1 MAITDYIPN
10 VFGAAAPTSY
20 EGLQTMGLISP
31 QQLAQQQKTAN
42 IQGLLGAGLALAQGM
57 SRIGPRRSAAENI
70 LGALAGGFGAAGG
83 AYQQGL
89 QNVVQQQQLQ
99 SAALTQAQATNRLR
113 AIQQASQQNPQ
124 LAQLFA
130 INPEEASKQLLAIER
145 AKMYG
150 FGTEPAQDMSQ
161 IPTQMPAQAV
171 PQPELPSSLA
181 ITSKG
186 TQFVG
191 VPNFAAGERYVDDN
205 LNQQVQQTLQPRPA
219 QAQAVPMVDQASV
232 AKANEN
238 RRKAAFAY
246 SMGDEKMGKFFT
258 DEAERLDP
266 KEQLFFRDDKLV
278 SSKRGIIGDFSGGK
292 ILTNEQATALGL
304 DPNRGK
310 WTIKGGIPSLVTGT
324 SSVRDLT
331 KEEVINRNL
340 DPNKQWQITPE
351 GEVKAIQGSDFTSET
366 SKKELISSLPNQFT
380 NVYPTL
386 KSSVDALIAR
396 APTMTRDQ
404 IVQETERILTADAD
418 IRKELDPTLQSADI
432 KKRQAGAAKVNVSV
446 AEKKF
451 GEEFGRGVAG
461 AVETTYNKAASAQ
474 QTISTINNIRPL
486 IKDGVYS
493 GPLSTS
499 NMYIDRLASSLGIT
513 SGSINDKLVRTSQ
526 AMQGLASLELSAAE
540 AMKGQGAI
548 TENERSLIARAAG
561 GNFAQF
567 TAAEVSGLLNALEK
581 TAKSKISAHT
591 KNLERLRKRKDTAD
605 LADFYE
611 LQSTDNLQDAARQ
624 ELERRK
630 GK

>member
-1 MAITDYIPN
+1 MDITDYIPN
-10 VFGAAAPTSY
+10 IFGAATPTSY
-20 EGLQTMGLISP
+20 ENLQTMGLITP

-57 SRIGPRRSAAENI
+57 SRTGPRRTAAENI
-70 LGALAGGFGAAGG
+70 FGALAGGFGAAGG
-83 AYQQGL
+83 AYQQGI
-89 QNVVQQQQLQ
+89 QNIVQQQQLQ
-99 SAALTQAQATNRLR
+99 SAALQQSQAATKLR
-113 AIQQASQQNPQ
+113 SIAEAKAKYPD
-124 LAQLFA
+124 LAQLFDIDA
-130 INPEEASKQLLAIER
+130 SEATKQVINRER

-150 FGTEPAQDMSQ
+150 FGVEPTQAQV
-161 IPTQMPAQAV
+161 PAQMPAQAV

-181 ITSKG
+181 VTSKG

-310 WTIKGGIPSLVTGT
+310 WTIKGGIPSLVAGTG
-324 SSVRDLT
+324 SVRDLT
-331 KEEVINRNL
+331 KQEVINRNL

>member
-10 VFGAAAPTSY
+10 VFGYAAPTTY
-20 EGLQTMGLISP
+20 EGLLGMGLISP
-31 QQLAQQQKTAN
+31 EQMQRTQNVAN
-42 IQGLLGAGLALAQGM
+42 IQGLLGAGLSLAQGM
-57 SRIGPRRSAAENI
+57 SAAGPRRSAAENI
-70 LGALAGGFGAAGG
+70 LSALAGGFGAAGG

-99 SAALTQAQATNRLR
+99 SAALTQQQSVNRLK
-113 AIQQASQQNPQ
+113 AIQQAAQQNPQ

-130 INPEEASKQLLAIER
+130 INPEEATKQMLAMKR
-145 AKMYG
+145 AEMYG
-150 FGTEPAQDMSQ
+150 FGPGSK
-161 IPTQMPAQAV
+161 PTQMPAEATIPPQAAHQV
-171 PQPELPSSLA
+171 AMPTDGGQVQPQVMPMVNQANVAQANDLRNKAALA
-181 ITSKG
+181 I
-186 TQFVG
+186 
-191 VPNFAAGERYVDDN
+191 
-205 LNQQVQQTLQPRPA
+205 
-219 QAQAVPMVDQASV
+219 
-232 AKANEN
+232 
-238 RRKAAFAY
+238 
-246 SMGDEKMGKFFT
+246 SMGDKDTATFLQN
-258 DEAERLDP
+258 EAERLDP

-292 ILTNEQATALGL
+292 ILTDEQAVAIGL

-310 WTIKGGIPSLVTGT
+310 WTMKGGIPSLVTGT
-324 SSVRDLT
+324 EGKTRLLT
-331 KEEVINRNL
+331 LQEITNNNL
-340 DPNKQWQITPE
+340 DPNKAYQVTPK
-351 GEVKAIQGSDFTSET
+351 GDISVVTDIGSVANKAD
-366 SKKELISSLPNQFT
+366 LIKVLPTQFT
-380 NVYPTL
+380 GVYPTL
-386 KSSVDALIAR
+386 KPSVDALIAR

-404 IVQETERILTADAD
+404 IVTESEKILADDAS
-418 IRKELDPTLQSADI
+418 IRKELDPTLQAIDI
-432 KKRQAGAAKVNVSV
+432 KKRRASKTDVNVYPSD
-446 AEKKF
+446 KKF
-451 GEEFGRGVAG
+451 GEEFGKGVAG
-461 AVETTYNKAASAQ
+461 AVETTYNRAASAQ

-486 IKDGVYS
+486 IKEGVYS

-499 NMYIDRLASSLGIT
+499 NMYIDRLSSSLGIT
-513 SGSINDKLVRTSQ
+513 SGTINDKLVRTSQ

-611 LQSTDNLQDAARQ
+611 LENTGNLQDAARQ
-624 ELERRK
+624 ELERRR

>member
-1 MAITDYIPN
+1 MDITDYIPN
-10 VFGAAAPTSY
+10 VFGYAAPTSY
-20 EGLQTMGLISP
+20 DSLQTMGLISP
-31 QQLAQQQKTAN
+31 QQAAQQQKTAN

-57 SRIGPRRSAAENI
+57 SAVGPRRSAAENI

-83 AYQQGL
+83 AYQQGI

-99 SAALTQAQATNRLR
+99 SAALQQQQSVNRLN
-113 AIQQASQQNPQ
+113 AIKQASKDNPQ

-130 INPEEASKQLLAIER
+130 INPEEATKQLLAMER

-150 FGTEPAQDMSQ
+150 FSTEGQA
-161 IPTQMPAQAV
+161 TQMPAEVPAAMPTQVV
-171 PQPELPSSLA
+171 PQAPMP
-181 ITSKG
+181 TDG
-186 TQFVG
+186 
-191 VPNFAAGERYVDDN
+191 
-205 LNQQVQQTLQPRPA
+205 A
-219 QAQAVPMVDQASV
+219 QAQPQVTTMVDPANV
-232 AKANEN
+232 AKANDL
-238 RRKAAFAY
+238 RKKAALAI
-246 SMGDEKMGKFFT
+246 SLGDKDTAKFLQ
-258 DEAERLDP
+258 DEAERFDP

-366 SKKELISSLPNQFT
+366 SKKELISSLPKQFT

-386 KSSVDALIAR
+386 KTSVDALIAR

-404 IVQETERILTADAD
+404 IVQETEKILTADAD

-461 AVETTYNKAASAQ
+461 AVETTYNRATSAQ

-486 IKDGVYS
+486 IKEGVYS

-513 SGSINDKLVRTSQ
+513 SGTINDKLVRTSQ

-624 ELERRK
+624 ELERRR